1 MTMKTKPEIMAA
13 VVDALHDTFGIDKE
27 RLKPDAQLYQDL
39 EIDSIDAIDLMVKL
53 QKMIGKRMQPEAFKA
68 VRTIDDVVNVIEKLV
83 NE

>member
-1 MTMKTKPEIMAA
+1 MSIKTKNEIMAA
-13 VVDALHDTFGIDKE
+13 VVSALNETFGIEKS
-27 RLKPDAQLYQDL
+27 RLVPSAELYKDL

-53 QKMIGKRMQPEAFKA
+53 QKMIGKRMQPEPFKT

>member
-1 MTMKTKPEIMAA
+1 MKTKDEIMAA
-13 VVDALHDTFGIDKE
+13 VVDALHDTFGIEKE

>member
-1 MTMKTKPEIMAA
+1 MSIRTRDEIMAA
-13 VVDALHDTFGIDKE
+13 VVSTLNETFGIEKS
-27 RLKPDAQLYQDL
+27 RLVPGAELYKDL

-53 QKMIGKRMQPEAFKA
+53 QKLIGKRMQPEPFKT

>member
-1 MTMKTKPEIMAA
+1 MSIKTKDEIMAA
-13 VVDALHDTFGIDKE
+13 VVAALNETFGIEKS
-27 RLKPDAQLYQDL
+27 RLVPSAQLYQDL

-53 QKMIGKRMQPEAFKA
+53 QKLIGKRMQPEAFKT

>member
-1 MTMKTKPEIMAA
+1 MTMRTREEIMAA
-13 VVDALHDTFGIDKE
+13 VADALHDTFGIERE

-53 QKMIGKRMQPEAFKA
+53 QKLIGKRMQPEAFKA

>member
-1 MTMKTKPEIMAA
+1 MTMKTKPEIMTA
-13 VVDALHDTFGIDKE
+13 VVDALHDTFGIEKE

>member
-1 MTMKTKPEIMAA
+1 MSLKTRDEIMAA
-13 VVDALHDTFGIDKE
+13 VVGALNETFGIEKG
-27 RLKPDAQLYQDL
+27 RLVPSAELYKDL

-68 VRTIDDVVNVIEKLV
+68 VRTIDDVVTVIEKLV

>member
-1 MTMKTKPEIMAA
+1 MSLKTKPEIMAA
-13 VVDALHDTFGIDKE
+13 VIASLHETFGIEME
-27 RLKPDAQLYQDL
+27 RLKPEAQLYQDL

-53 QKMIGKRMQPEAFKA
+53 QKLIGKRMQPEAFKT

>member
-1 MTMKTKPEIMAA
+1 MTMKTKQEILAA
-13 VVDALHDTFGIDKE
+13 VADALHDTFGIERE